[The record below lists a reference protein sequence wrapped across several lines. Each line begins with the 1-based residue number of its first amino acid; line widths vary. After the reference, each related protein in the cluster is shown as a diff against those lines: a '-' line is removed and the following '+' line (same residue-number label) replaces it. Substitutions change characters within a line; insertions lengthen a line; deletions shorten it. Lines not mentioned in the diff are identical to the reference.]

1 MTLNDIEVVEDH
13 RIGDRVNIR
22 VIGSD
27 YNRYVP
33 SADWDTDP
41 EAIAATIAEYLDSI
55 PVPAAI
61 VPSANAKHVFLRGVD
76 VEAKLTAMANAKAA
90 KEAESLKVKL
100 EAKDVVPAA
109 MVEDNG

>member
-1 MTLNDIEVVEDH
+1 MAIQNIEVVEDH

-33 SADWDTDP
+33 CADWDTDP
-41 EAIAATIAEYLDSI
+41 EAIAATIAEYLASMPI
-55 PVPAAI
+55 PQVF

-76 VEAKLTAMANAKAA
+76 VEAKLANMATVNDDIAAAAIAKAA
-90 KEAESLKVKL
+90 EEAESLKVK
-100 EAKDVVPAA
+100 